1 MRAIRTSVPVAGLTG
16 FFWRRVWV
24 VLAGVLCGTV
34 IYALVD
40 PSINR
45 FLAVFLDSF
54 QLPAYEEGFWSCW
67 WHFLAGGSKLCI
79 CCFLLGFSAIGQPLE
94 RIIPILKGA
103 GLGLGACS
111 IYGVYGGRGVA
122 VILVLMLLPET
133 LFTFAA
139 MLASK
144 ESLKLSN
151 QLAGLTFGGNGAGVA
166 LGICK
171 NQQRI
176 PAYLLKFS
184 ILFGIIVLA
193 SFLAS
198 LLTTLFGQGLLAL

>member
-1 MRAIRTSVPVAGLTG
+1 MRAIRTSVPVAGLMG
-16 FFWRRVWV
+16 FFWRTVWI
-24 VLAGVLCGTV
+24 VLAGVVCGTV
-34 IYALVD
+34 IYAVAD
-40 PSINR
+40 PSINGI
-45 FLAVFLDSF
+45 LGVLLDSF
-54 QLPAYEEGFWSCW
+54 QLPLGEEGFWKSW
-67 WHFLAGGSKLCI
+67 WHFLAGGSKLTI

-103 GLGLGACS
+103 GLGLGACN
-111 IYGVYGGRGVA
+111 IYGTYGSKGFLL
-122 VILVLMLLPET
+122 ILLFMLLPEM
-133 LFTFAA
+133 LITFATV
-139 MLASK
+139 LASK

-151 QLAGLTFGGNGAGVA
+151 QLAGLTFGASGSGAS

-184 ILFGIIVLA
+184 ILFGIIVLS

-198 LLTTLFGQGLLAL
+198 LLTTLFGQGLLI